1 MKKARRSP
9 ELKQFSIL
17 VVEESL
23 MRAKSIRHLLEGH
36 GYRVAVA
43 SDGRQALALARQN
56 PPDLML
62 DTDVMPEME
71 GYALCKAIKSDKRLK
86 GIQVVLVT
94 LLSSAQDVVKGLAC
108 GADLLVRKPYDEK
121 YLLARIHDLLVNQ
134 ILRRGRKIQKP
145 APIGMLGRRHY
156 LTCRQQMADLLISI
170 YEEAVRLNGQLQALQ
185 KELTRSN
192 RALDGLCRIA
202 ESLNRC
208 MREQEVVDRA
218 LKCAMELP
226 GVRAGWI
233 FLREGE
239 TGFRL
244 AAACNL
250 PPVMEAPGAFERK
263 CRCRRKLLS
272 GELDRATNIL
282 ECERLQ
288 RATGETGG
296 LRYHA
301 SVPLR
306 TGDRTLGVMNLAGED
321 DRLFSNA
328 DLKTLHGVGHQVAVA
343 LERAR
348 LYEMERMAQ
357 EQMAA
362 LNHQATHDF
371 LTELP
376 NRTLLQ
382 DRLQQAILTG
392 QRENKPLALLV
403 MDLDRFKEVNDTLG
417 HYCGDLLLREIKP
430 RLKGILRAT
439 TTVAR
444 LGGDEF
450 AILLPGASGEGAKV
464 VAQEILKALG
474 RPFLLEKQSVAIGGS
489 IGIALFP
496 DHGRDADL
504 LLQRA
509 DLAMYAAKES
519 GSGHSVYDPRHKSR
533 QVSVLFG
540 VSH

>member
-1 MKKARRSP
+1 MKKIGRNPDGR
-9 ELKQFSIL
+9 QFAIL

-23 MRAKSIRHLLEGH
+23 TRAEALRHLLEGH

-43 SDGRQALALARQN
+43 ANGKQALAMARQY

-62 DTDVMPEME
+62 GANVMPEM
-71 GYALCKAIKSDKRLK
+71 GSYALCRAIKSDKRLK
-86 GIQVVLVT
+86 DIPVI
-94 LLSSAQDVVKGLAC
+94 LLSSAQDVIKGLAC
-108 GADLLVRKPYDEK
+108 GADYLVRKPYDENR
-121 YLLARIHDLLVNQ
+121 LLARIHYLLANRD
-134 ILRRGRKIQKP
+134 LRRGRKMQKTMPIQ
-145 APIGMLGRRHY
+145 ILGRRHY
-156 LTCRQQMADLLISI
+156 LTCQQQMADLLISI
-170 YEEAVRLNGQLQALQ
+170 YEETVRLNGLLQARQ
-185 KELTRSN
+185 KDLTRSN
-192 RALDGLCRIA
+192 RTLDGLCRIA

-208 MREQEVVDRA
+208 TREKEVVDRA

-288 RATGETGG
+288 RTKGETGG

-301 SVPLR
+301 SIPLW

-321 DRLFSNA
+321 DRLFRNA
-328 DLKTLHGVGHQVAVA
+328 DLKTLHGVGHQVAIA

-348 LYEMERMAQ
+348 LYEMERMTQ
-357 EQMAA
+357 ERMAA
-362 LNHQATHDF
+362 LSHQATHDS
-371 LTELP
+371 LTGLP
-376 NRTLLQ
+376 NQALLE
-382 DRLQQAILTG
+382 DRLQQAIFTG
-392 QRENKPLALLV
+392 QRENRPLALLV

-417 HYCGDLLLREIKP
+417 HYYGDLLLREIKP

-464 VAQEILKALG
+464 VAQEILKVLEQ
-474 RPFLLEKQSVAIGGS
+474 PFLLEGQSVTIGAS

-496 DHGRDADL
+496 DHGRETDL
-504 LLQRA
+504 LLQCA
-509 DLAMYAAKES
+509 DIAMYVAKKS
-519 GSGHSVYDPRHKSR
+519 GSGHGFYDPSTSQGRFRFS
-533 QVSVLFG
+533 LE
-540 VSH
+540 